1 MGKYIASG
9 IIGAV
14 YTIALLLVFIFF
26 LHGPLNVIEWFIV
39 ICSIATG
46 LLICANALWRI
57 RKLRKSKTE

>member
-46 LLICANALWRI
+46 LLICVFF
-57 RKLRKSKTE
+57 